1 MRELDSCCR
10 VFGERSFM
18 SRLNQ
23 SLATLLGLA
32 ALVAIGWFSGL
43 IPLIL
48 SWIQIALQFALFLFL
63 LPIVLA
69 ILGIINFFM
78 PRSCR

>member
-1 MRELDSCCR
+1 M
-10 VFGERSFM
+10 
-18 SRLNQ
+18 
-23 SLATLLGLA
+23 
-32 ALVAIGWFSGL
+32 VAIGWFSGL

-48 SWIQIALQFALFLFL
+48 SWIQIALQFALVLVL

>member
-1 MRELDSCCR
+1 
-10 VFGERSFM
+10 M

-23 SLATLLGLA
+23 SLAMLLGFA

-48 SWIQIALQFALFLFL
+48 SWIQIAFQFALVL

>member
-1 MRELDSCCR
+1 
-10 VFGERSFM
+10 M

-23 SLATLLGLA
+23 SLAMLLGLA
-32 ALVAIGWFSGL
+32 ALVAFGWFSGL

-48 SWIQIALQFALFLFL
+48 GWIQIAFQIALVLVL

>member
-1 MRELDSCCR
+1 
-10 VFGERSFM
+10 M

-78 PRSCR
+78 PRSYR

>member
-1 MRELDSCCR
+1 M
-10 VFGERSFM
+10 
-18 SRLNQ
+18 
-23 SLATLLGLA
+23 
-32 ALVAIGWFSGL
+32 VAIGWFSGL

-48 SWIQIALQFALFLFL
+48 SWIQFALQFALFLFL

-78 PRSCR
+78 PRSYR

>member
-1 MRELDSCCR
+1 
-10 VFGERSFM
+10 M

-23 SLATLLGLA
+23 SLATLLGFA
-32 ALVAIGWFSGL
+32 ALVAIGCFSGL

-78 PRSCR
+78 PRSYR

>member
-1 MRELDSCCR
+1 
-10 VFGERSFM
+10 M

-23 SLATLLGLA
+23 SLATLLGFA

-78 PRSCR
+78 PRSYR

>member
-1 MRELDSCCR
+1 MIPAVAYSENGVSL
-10 VFGERSFM
+10 

-23 SLATLLGLA
+23 SLATLLGFA

-43 IPLIL
+43 ISLIL

-78 PRSCR
+78 PRSYR

>member
-1 MRELDSCCR
+1 M
-10 VFGERSFM
+10 
-18 SRLNQ
+18 
-23 SLATLLGLA
+23 
-32 ALVAIGWFSGL
+32 VAIGWFSGL

-48 SWIQIALQFALFLFL
+48 RWIQIAFQFALVLVL

>member
-1 MRELDSCCR
+1 
-10 VFGERSFM
+10 M

-23 SLATLLGLA
+23 SLATLLGFA

-48 SWIQIALQFALFLFL
+48 SWIQFALQFALFLFL

-78 PRSCR
+78 PRSYR

>member
-1 MRELDSCCR
+1 M
-10 VFGERSFM
+10 
-18 SRLNQ
+18 
-23 SLATLLGLA
+23 LLGFA

-48 SWIQIALQFALFLFL
+48 SWIQIAFQFALFLVL

>member
-1 MRELDSCCR
+1 
-10 VFGERSFM
+10 M

-23 SLATLLGLA
+23 SLAMLLGFA

-48 SWIQIALQFALFLFL
+48 SWIQIAFQFALFLVL

-78 PRSCR
+78 PRSYR

>member
-1 MRELDSCCR
+1 M
-10 VFGERSFM
+10 
-18 SRLNQ
+18 
-23 SLATLLGLA
+23 LLGFA

-48 SWIQIALQFALFLFL
+48 SLIQIAVQFALFLVL
-63 LPIVLA
+63 SPIVLA

-78 PRSCR
+78 PRSYR